1 MASNIEYEAILKEM
15 LSSIPQDID
24 KREGSIIYNALAPT
38 ALQLAEQNYMLV
50 YMFNLL
56 FADTAEGDWL
66 DRVTN
71 DFGVDREQ
79 ATYALRQ
86 IDATNESEEP
96 FTLPIGSRFAINNLT
111 FKVTQ
116 KIETG
121 KYKAQCEQL
130 GTIGNLYSGIILPID
145 NISGLGIATL
155 LPEPLI
161 PACDNETDD
170 SLRERFYIYVRQS
183 PYGGNIADYE
193 RKTLEIEGVGAV
205 KVFNAVTMRPGHVGL
220 IIGDDQENKATQEII
235 DRVQLK
241 MGLNGDGIAPIGH
254 TVTVKTST
262 DFVVNVAAQIRL
274 KSGTSLAL
282 VMPTVQETITAYIS
296 SIRFKEEIVFYAK
309 LVANILNCHDSIIDV
324 GVVAMNGAAQNIA
337 LEKTYESYQIPAI
350 GTITITEVV

>member
-1 MASNIEYEAILKEM
+1 M

-130 GTIGNLYSGIILPID
+130 GTIGNLYSGIVLPID
-145 NISGLGIATL
+145 NINGL
-155 LPEPLI
+155 
-161 PACDNETDD
+161 
-170 SLRERFYIYVRQS
+170 
-183 PYGGNIADYE
+183 
-193 RKTLEIEGVGAV
+193 
-205 KVFNAVTMRPGHVGL
+205 
-220 IIGDDQENKATQEII
+220 
-235 DRVQLK
+235 
-241 MGLNGDGIAPIGH
+241 GIAPIGH

-324 GVVAMNGAAQNIA
+324 GIVTMNGAAQNIT